1 MDVADQLNTTVTAPL
16 KERFKMTFG
25 ENGNDRLRYLVMR
38 GSFPDSRVVVRHED
52 IIADLMMLQPKN
64 IPYRYR
70 WTRASFVT
78 VEEIISDLR
87 RRPHLQ
93 IKPEYQVLLFDAT
106 AIYRQLSGP
115 ELSQWMELMCDA
127 SQSKLIELF

>member
-1 MDVADQLNTTVTAPL
+1 METADVVDTRITAPL

-52 IIADLMMLQPKN
+52 IIADLMMLQPDN

-70 WTRASFVT
+70 WKRASFVT
-78 VEEIISDLR
+78 VEEIVSDLR
-87 RRPHLQ
+87 RRPQLQ
-93 IKPEYQVLLFDAT
+93 VKPEYQVLLFDAT
-106 AIYRQLSGP
+106 AIYSQLSGP
-115 ELSQWMELMCDA
+115 ELSQWMELMCDTA
-127 SQSKLIELF
+127 QSKLIELF